1 MKLVVGGAFQGK
13 FNFVNKQFPDVK
25 EWLDGYTCS
34 RSEIFACKGMVH
46 FHDFIKREL
55 KEGRS
60 TEGLAEEIIEKN
72 PDIIIVSNELGYG
85 VVPVDPFD
93 RKYREAVGRVCEI
106 LAAFSEEVYRVV
118 CGIGTAIKKKED

>member
-13 FNFVNKQFPDVK
+13 FNFVKKQFPDVK

-93 RKYREAVGRVCEI
+93 RKYREATGRICTRI
-106 LAAFSEEVYRVV
+106 AAKSSQVIRVV
-118 CGIGTAIKKKED
+118 CGIGTVIKNA

>member
-13 FNFVNKQFPDVK
+13 YNFVKKQFDFVE
-25 EWLDGYTCS
+25 EWLDGYVCS
-34 RSEIFACKGMVH
+34 KSEIFSCRGMVH

-55 KEGRS
+55 AEGKDI
-60 TEGLAEEIIEKN
+60 EGLAEEIIQKN

-93 RKYREAVGRVCEI
+93 RKYREAVGRTCEK
-106 LAAFSEEVYRVV
+106 LAAFADEVYRVV
-118 CGIGTAIKKKED
+118 CGIGTAIKKKEA